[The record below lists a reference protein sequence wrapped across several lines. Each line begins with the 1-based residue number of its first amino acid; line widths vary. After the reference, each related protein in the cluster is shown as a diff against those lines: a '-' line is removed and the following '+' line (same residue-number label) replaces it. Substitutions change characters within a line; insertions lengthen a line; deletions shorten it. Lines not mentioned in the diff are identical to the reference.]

1 MLYEEDT
8 IAAVSSGQ
16 GDSAIAVVRISGGRS
31 KSILSSIFATTK
43 PKKES
48 GMLSLGW
55 IINPN
60 TKEKIDQAMAAFFS
74 SPATFTGEDMAEI
87 YCHGGRLIVQNIL
100 MVILERGARLAEK
113 GEFSKRAFL
122 NGKIDLIQAEAIV
135 EAIRAKTNYGLKSAM
150 HRLDGKLSKEI
161 FGISKG
167 LEDILV
173 EIEASTDF
181 PDDVETPNSDRI
193 LEALSRLFF
202 DAEKF
207 LKNSVSGKIL
217 NDGIRVSIIG
227 KPNVGKSSIV
237 NAILKEERSIVT
249 DIPGTTTDT
258 IESAANINGLPFLL
272 NDTAGM
278 RTPKNTIETEGVKRT
293 EKKLGDSDII
303 LVVFDSSEPLSW
315 DDKKVLEKVANI
327 ENKILILN
335 KSDKPQA
342 IGHKDIGG
350 DFPCLI
356 KVSALTGEGI
366 KGLEEAMSSIAKET
380 FGPSH
385 EDHMLGNSRQ
395 YANMGRAKDSIGA
408 AISGIKGKYPIDV
421 ISIDIKEALSAIS
434 ELSGANISE
443 MILDKVFESFCIGK

>member
-31 KSILSSIFATTK
+31 RSILSSIFDSTK
-43 PKKES
+43 PKKGS
-48 GMLSLGW
+48 GALSLGW
-55 IINPN
+55 IIDPN
-60 TKEKIDQAMAAFFS
+60 TKEKIDQVMAVFFS
-74 SPATFTGEDMAEI
+74 SPATFTGEDLAEI

-100 MVILERGARLAEK
+100 RVILESGARPAEK

-161 FGISKG
+161 LGISKE

-193 LEALSRLFF
+193 LATLSRLFF

-217 NDGIRVSIIG
+217 NDGIKVSIIG

-258 IESAANINGLPFLL
+258 IESAVNINGMPFLL

-278 RTPKNTIETEGVKRT
+278 RVPKNTIEIEGIKRT

-303 LVVFDSSEPLSW
+303 LVVFDSSEPLSS
-315 DDKKVLEKVANI
+315 DDKKVLGKVANI
-327 ENKILILN
+327 EKKILVLN

-342 IGHKDIGG
+342 IGRKDIDGN
-350 DFPCLI
+350 FPYI
-356 KVSALTGEGI
+356 TKVSALTGEGI
-366 KGLEEAMSSIAKET
+366 KELEDAMSSVAKEA
-380 FGPSH
+380 FNFSQ
-385 EDHMLGNSRQ
+385 EVHMLGNSRQ
-395 YANMGRAKDSIGA
+395 YANMGKAKDSIGA
-408 AISGIKGKYPIDV
+408 AISGINGKYPIDV
-421 ISIDIKEALSAIS
+421 VSIDIKEALSAIS
-434 ELSGANISE
+434 ELSGAIVSE
-443 MILDKVFESFCIGK
+443 KILSKIFESFCIGK